1 MPWIEALSDSQELR
15 HCIRDLVALSTLP
28 AIWQTYGPDQ
38 IAESL
43 AAALVSMLDSE
54 FVYIALP
61 GGLDEQPIRV
71 ARTAHGIAPGAAEAI
86 HEALSGLRPPQ
97 LLDAKT
103 ILNPLGNGSIRIV
116 SVPVGFGSEAILVA
130 GSRRS
135 EFPTEVQR
143 LLLGIAANDATIALQ
158 RWQAERE
165 QRRFAELVE
174 SSSDFIAFASLDG
187 VPQFINSAGLQ
198 LVGLSGMEEAS
209 RVHVLD
215 FLMPGDQERARI
227 DIWPRVMR
235 DGRWIGE
242 MGVRDFQTDAAIPFL
257 AEWFRIDD
265 PRTGRPTNIATVSRN
280 LTARKRAEAELRD
293 LNETLELRVR
303 ERTTELAEA
312 NQKLVVEMDE
322 HKRTDARL
330 QELQLELFHAGRLST
345 AGQLAAALAHE
356 LNQPL
361 TAVTNSVNAARRLLA
376 NGERDRID
384 TAREVMEEAA
394 AQTLRA
400 GQIIRRL
407 RDFVTR
413 GETERQVESVAVMV
427 TEASALALL
436 GSESLGVN
444 VRLRIDP
451 KASKALANRVQ
462 VQQVLAN
469 LIRNAL
475 EAMAGEGTG
484 RELVISTALLNNAT
498 IEIAVADSGSGI
510 PKGAEEHLF
519 EPFMSTK
526 PHGMGLGLSI
536 CRSIVE
542 AHGGR
547 LRSEPNPG
555 GGTIFHFTLA
565 AVSDNAEYNAD

>member
-1 MPWIEALSDSQELR
+1 
-15 HCIRDLVALSTLP
+15 
-28 AIWQTYGPDQ
+28 
-38 IAESL
+38 
-43 AAALVSMLDSE
+43 
-54 FVYIALP
+54 
-61 GGLDEQPIRV
+61 
-71 ARTAHGIAPGAAEAI
+71 
-86 HEALSGLRPPQ
+86 
-97 LLDAKT
+97 
-103 ILNPLGNGSIRIV
+103 
-116 SVPVGFGSEAILVA
+116 
-130 GSRRS
+130 
-135 EFPTEVQR
+135 
-143 LLLGIAANDATIALQ
+143 
-158 RWQAERE
+158 
-165 QRRFAELVE
+165 
-174 SSSDFIAFASLDG
+174 
-187 VPQFINSAGLQ
+187 
-198 LVGLSGMEEAS
+198 
-209 RVHVLD
+209 
-215 FLMPGDQERARI
+215 
-227 DIWPRVMR
+227 
-235 DGRWIGE
+235 

-257 AEWFRIDD
+257 VEWFRIDD

-312 NQKLVVEMDE
+312 NRKLVVEMGE
-322 HKRTDARL
+322 HRRTDARL

-376 NGERDRID
+376 NDERDRIE

-444 VRLRIDP
+444 ARLRIDP

-475 EAMAGEGTG
+475 EAMAETAR
-484 RELVISTALLNNAT
+484 RELVISTTLLKDAT
-498 IEIAVADSGSGI
+498 IEIAVADTGSGL
-510 PKGAEEHLF
+510 PAGAEEHLF
-519 EPFMSTK
+519 EPFTSTK

-542 AHGGR
+542 AHGGS

-555 GGTIFHFTLA
+555 GGTIFRFTLA
-565 AVSDNAEYNAD
+565 AVSDNGNDNVD